1 MDAIDTEE
9 QGLLDGASE
18 ARRLDLHGM
27 ISSCDVDGVSSILST
42 SGRES
47 LRHIVRMLER
57 EAGAGERKVLR
68 TSDARRLKREL
79 LELFAAEASSGIAR
93 NMIRLSTPSLDRK
106 VISARQEVLEAGT
119 RILEEVARSGRLQE
133 LRDRLSHMAFDAGSG
148 EKDASDVM
156 KFFYRRRGMI
166 KAINELLLAF
176 SKVESIS
183 GLFEGVDQG
192 TLVELERVLNEAGD
206 QRIEDAEALV
216 SDAELEINDEFSRGV
231 RDRERAARVIEG
243 RISGIASS
251 LHLNLEEEE
260 ALRRAA
266 SAPSIPFEFDRM
278 AIKRFIGQWRTRR
291 EGEIASRRRDIEQK
305 LVRHMDIVNLA
316 IDRALM
322 LDRAMAIASA
332 MARYSLKIPKLAGG
346 GIAFVDAR
354 NPVLMTEHLEGRLSS
369 LQPISYSIGRTPSIR
384 LAKPRNTVMLTG
396 ANSGGKT
403 TLLNTVAAVHILTL
417 MGLPVPAREAEV
429 TPMPIYLFR
438 RRMTKRI
445 GSLEHVLRSLI
456 PILVDRRRKLVLIDE
471 LEALTEPGAAGRITA
486 SIINRAATTSS
497 LFLLVTH
504 LANETLPYV
513 RLPIRVDGIEATG
526 LDERGELM
534 VDRQPVFDHIGSSTP
549 KLIVMKL
556 SKASRDR
563 ALKAVYDDLLAS
575 LEGESGASLQSPIAF
590 PWI

>member
-1 MDAIDTEE
+1 
-9 QGLLDGASE
+9 
-18 ARRLDLHGM
+18 
-27 ISSCDVDGVSSILST
+27 
-42 SGRES
+42 
-47 LRHIVRMLER
+47 
-57 EAGAGERKVLR
+57 
-68 TSDARRLKREL
+68 
-79 LELFAAEASSGIAR
+79 
-93 NMIRLSTPSLDRK
+93 MIRLSTPSLDRK

-166 KAINELLLAF
+166 KAINELLSAF
-176 SKVESIS
+176 PKVESIN

-291 EGEIASRRRDIEQK
+291 EGEITSRRRDIEQK
-305 LVRHMDIVNLA
+305 LVRHMGLVNLA

-354 NPVLMTEHLEGRLSS
+354 NPVLMTEHLEGRLPS

-504 LANETLPYV
+504 LAKETLPYV

-575 LEGESGASLQSPIAF
+575 LEGESGTSLQSPIAF
-590 PWI
+590 PWM